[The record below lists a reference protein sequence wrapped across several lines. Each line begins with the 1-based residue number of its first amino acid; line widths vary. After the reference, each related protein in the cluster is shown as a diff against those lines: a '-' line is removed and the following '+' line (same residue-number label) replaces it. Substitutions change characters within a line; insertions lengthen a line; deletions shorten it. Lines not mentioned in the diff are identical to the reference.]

1 MSVSL
6 GCLDEGLGRRAQRV
20 LTLGYLGMATD
31 DGCATMRSAARQPRR
46 FWLAHRWSIGSCAS
60 PSEVGVGRDFSQ
72 TTSFSPA
79 AGSTAVRG
87 TGRIFHQLAGL
98 SAVVKRH

>member
-1 MSVSL
+1 MSVR
-6 GCLDEGLGRRAQRV
+6 LDVSMKGSDAE
-20 LTLGYLGMATD
+20 LGMPTD

-60 PSEVGVGRDFSQ
+60 PSEIGIGRDFSQ

-87 TGRIFHQLAGL
+87 TGRIFHQLAEL
-98 SAVVKRH
+98 SAVVKRHATPPTAR